1 MKTKLFILFITLLSS
16 LCVSAQD
23 EQCIERESHF
33 FDRRDYVSS
42 TTGDTRVIL
51 YEKQKIKP
59 PKSAYREGN
68 AIDDL
73 VGIMNYI
80 GEIIK
85 NEFPEASKQ
94 EAQLL
99 GRTIIDLT
107 YSDTG
112 EIVYYQIRFPLE
124 VLEGVPNL
132 EQHLYN
138 MVERIK
144 KDTLKKFKIL
154 SPGSG
159 GLGTAGFYIRV
170 KNIK

>member
-23 EQCIERESHF
+23 EQCIERESRF

-42 TTGDTRVIL
+42 VTGDTRVVL
-51 YEKQKIKP
+51 YEKQKIEP
-59 PKSAYREGN
+59 PKLLYREGN
-68 AIDDL
+68 AIDDQ
-73 VGIMNYI
+73 VGMMNYI

-85 NEFPEASKQ
+85 NEFPEASRQ

-99 GRTIIDLT
+99 GKIVMDLT

-112 EIVYYQIRFPLE
+112 EIVYYQIRFPLDA
-124 VLEGVPNL
+124 LEGVPNL

-138 MVERIK
+138 MVETIK
-144 KDTLKKFKIL
+144 KDTFKKFRVL
-154 SPGSG
+154 SPGPG
-159 GLGTAGFYIRV
+159 GLGFAGFYIRV